1 MTTRLP
7 AQNSA
12 KQAAGTDIADNA
24 ELEVGSYQV
33 FEILPFRRVAQ
44 G

>member
-1 MTTRLP
+1 VE
-7 AQNSA
+7 
-12 KQAAGTDIADNA
+12 QAAGAKLADNA
-24 ELEVGSYQV
+24 EFEMVSFLGS